1 MIHIR
6 DEGDERPIVL
16 LHGMGASARVFDP
29 LSANPKGRVIAVYL
43 PRTARSGPWAKS
55 TPHHIAEEL
64 LKVLDARRVSA
75 FELFGHSFG
84 GLVALQ
90 LSALV
95 PRRLTRLTVAS
106 VPALGV
112 PPEFK
117 LLLSNPLADLTM
129 GWFGRMPVW
138 RPALRSYLS
147 MIWGDGRKISEAHLS
162 LYEEAITAPGFSD
175 GMLEALRAVG
185 SYKLPYEVLRTLDV
199 PRRVIWG
206 DKDRLVSVIQG
217 EQLARAL
224 GAELSVLNDVGHC
237 VPEEAPEGMSSLV
250 PG

>member
-29 LSANPKGRVIAVYL
+29 LFAKSKRRLIAVDL
-43 PRTARSGPWAKS
+43 PRTARSGAWAKS
-55 TPHHIAEEL
+55 TPEHIAHEL
-64 LKVLDARRVSA
+64 LQVLDARRVSA

-90 LSALV
+90 LSTLA
-95 PRRLTRLTVAS
+95 PRRVTRLTVAS

-112 PPEFK
+112 PAEFK
-117 LLLSNPLADLTM
+117 LLLSNPIMDLTM

-138 RPALRSYLS
+138 RPALKSYLS
-147 MIWGDGRKISEAHLS
+147 MIWGDGRKISPEHMA
-162 LYEEAITAPGFSD
+162 LYEEAISAPGFSD

-185 SYKLPYEVLRTLDV
+185 SFKLPLDVLRELDV
-199 PRRVIWG
+199 PKRVVWG

-217 EQLARAL
+217 EQLARAIN
-224 GAELSVLNDVGHC
+224 AELSVLNDVGHC
-237 VPEEAPEGMSSLV
+237 VPEEAPEAMETLV
-250 PG
+250 HG